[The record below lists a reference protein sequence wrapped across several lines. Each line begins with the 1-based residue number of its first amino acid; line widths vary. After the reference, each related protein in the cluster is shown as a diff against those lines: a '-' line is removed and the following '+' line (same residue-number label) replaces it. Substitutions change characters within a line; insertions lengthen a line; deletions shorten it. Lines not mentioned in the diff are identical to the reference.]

1 MQDVTNK
8 ILSGGSNYIVDVVI
22 RSRFGNYSISMRE
35 VIITSILERFDQKK
49 KKNVW
54 VGCFWFKFNNLGLAL
69 GMALKFNTKVAEK
82 LKLKVR
88 KFWELIPIVAEVV
101 RETLVGEAF
110 F

>member
-8 ILSGGSNYIVDVVI
+8 ILSGGSNYIVDLVI

-35 VIITSILERFDQKK
+35 VVITSILERFDQKK
-49 KKNVW
+49 NVW
-54 VGCFWFKFNNLGLAL
+54 VGCFWFEFNNLGLAL
-69 GMALKFNTKVAEK
+69 GMDLKFNTNVAEK

-88 KFWELIPIVAEVV
+88 KFWELIPIFAEVV
-101 RETLVGEAF
+101 REKLVGEAF